1 MADLRLGMI
10 GAGEIASY
18 TAAEV
23 AKADDVVLSALADPN
38 AARANELAAAH
49 SVNEVYASATEL
61 LEQGNVEAVYIAVPN
76 ALHAPLALQCLA
88 AGKHVL
94 LDKPFALSTTE
105 ASAVVEAAEHAGRVL
120 MLGMNTRF
128 HANVQRARALQ
139 EQGTFGPIYHVKAQW
154 RRRSGIPRIGS
165 WFTHKA
171 SAGGGALLDIGVHM
185 LDASLYIL
193 NNFEP
198 LSVSGVV
205 ENRFGGRGLGD
216 GQWGRSER
224 SDRQFDVED
233 FATALIRLKGGVS
246 ISLDAAW
253 AMHQRESEIREIDLF
268 GENAG
273 ASVFAETLHQTPPE
287 QFEHSESA
295 FAAPL
300 TYAHRSRVQNFVHC
314 IAGREQPMVT
324 ANEALVVQRI
334 LDAIYQSSE
343 SGREVLL

>member
-1 MADLRLGMI
+1 MAEIRLGMI
-10 GAGEIASY
+10 GAGAIAGY

-23 AKADDVVLSALADPN
+23 AKAEGVVLTALADPS

-49 SVNEVYASATEL
+49 NVTEVYASAAEL
-61 LEQGNVEAVYIAVPN
+61 LEHGNVDAVYIAVPN
-76 ALHAPLALQCLA
+76 ALHAPLALQSLE

-94 LDKPFALSTTE
+94 LDKPFALSAAQ
-105 ASAVVEAAEHAGRVL
+105 ASTVVQAADHAKRVL

-128 HANVQRARALQ
+128 HANVQRARALF

-198 LSVSGVV
+198 LSVSAVV

-224 SDRQFDVED
+224 SDRHFDVED

-253 AMHQRESEIREIDLF
+253 AMHQAEPETREIDLF

-273 ASVFAETLHQTPPE
+273 ASVFAETLHQTPSE
-287 QFEHSESA
+287 QFQPSESA
-295 FAAPL
+295 FTGPL
-300 TYAHRSRVQNFVHC
+300 TYPHCSRVQNFVHC

-324 ANEALVVQRI
+324 TQEALVVQRI
-334 LDAIYQSSE
+334 LDGIYQSGE
-343 SGREVLL
+343 TGREVQL